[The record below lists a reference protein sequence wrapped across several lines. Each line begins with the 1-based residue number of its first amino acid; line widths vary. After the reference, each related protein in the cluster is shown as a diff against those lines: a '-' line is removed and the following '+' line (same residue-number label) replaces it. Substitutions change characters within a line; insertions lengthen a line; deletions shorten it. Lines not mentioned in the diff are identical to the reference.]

1 MFQPHPP
8 KENRNKPKLTFR
20 RHVLEVS
27 ADSRAESGAL
37 WSSDTGPCAEKDPA
51 WFSALLSPLWNS
63 LQFLFSRFL
72 FHKLQSCSC
81 PLQDTHGGPAKITL
95 KNEACHN
102 WESTPTLS
110 SLKTGVPHLLESDDK
125 NPKEEPMGHCCF
137 LFKCL
142 SEP

>member
-1 MFQPHPP
+1 M
-8 KENRNKPKLTFR
+8 
-20 RHVLEVS
+20 
-27 ADSRAESGAL
+27 
-37 WSSDTGPCAEKDPA
+37 C
-51 WFSALLSPLWNS
+51 
-63 LQFLFSRFL
+63 SRFL
-72 FHKLQSCSC
+72 QTAGPSLEPCGAVTQDPVLRRTPLGSVLSCHPFGIHYNFCFLVSSFTNYKAGPV

-95 KNEACHN
+95 KNEVCHN
-102 WESTPTLS
+102 RESTPTLS